1 MKNLQILEDK
11 IRQQIARYFS
21 TYGETS
27 IGHESRSDLFELI
40 SHEFTVHKHQSK
52 WDGIYEIDTKWN

>member
-1 MKNLQILEDK
+1 MKDLQTLEAK

-40 SHEFTVHKHQSK
+40 SHEFTVHKHRTK
-52 WDGIYEIDTKWN
+52 WDGIYKIDTK

>member
-40 SHEFTVHKHQSK
+40 SHEFVVFKHKEK
-52 WDGIYEIDTKWN
+52 WDGIYEIDTK